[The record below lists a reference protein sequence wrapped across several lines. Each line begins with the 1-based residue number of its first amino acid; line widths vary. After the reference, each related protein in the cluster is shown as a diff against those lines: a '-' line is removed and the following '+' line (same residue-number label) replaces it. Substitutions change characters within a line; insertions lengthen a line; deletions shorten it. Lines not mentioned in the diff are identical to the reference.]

1 MHLLSDINQF
11 KNLFINISCIFFI
24 ILAEAGTQAD
34 FGAGSGA
41 FGTGE
46 SYAAYDQ
53 QAVKNQQQSSFA
65 SYMAENKTF
74 TQTMDGYNTMGGSY
88 QMQDAFGAGG
98 IVTKLCYTLA

>member
-1 MHLLSDINQF
+1 MCIFCQILTSLKTYLLTYHAS
-11 KNLFINISCIFFI
+11 FFI

-98 IVTKLCYTLA
+98 IVTKLCYT